1 MAAKKTTKTLKR
13 KTMKKSNRGATQKK
27 ITVVVPGDGNTHFID
42 IAACMSL
49 VNQRHYEQ
57 GRNYVAKIT
66 LDPAIELND
75 TPPLSMD
82 GAMYDLWTGISVLP
96 NQWQTHTAWQLA
108 KDAYMSAR
116 KEELA
121 SGTVMAKYE
130 DFAVGWNDTHLGQHT
145 DASPAVTAWG
155 RGLLPFVHTATGTL
169 QLPNGGTVPPNTDLV
184 FSRVKSLGGGT
195 TERRFGWF
203 GVAGTNFN
211 MVTELNKARSVVRN
225 KVDPVASAA
234 GAPYQ
239 VLDTNLDTDT
249 SDYIEDDGDSA
260 PYVISGHELGM
271 ANYQLYSFP
280 QKGFTR
286 LTTGY
291 IDVPCGIIA
300 VNTRELDFTGEGDA
314 EEGLYSAFRIDIEL
328 REGSYKGVMAPAMG
342 V

>member
-13 KTMKKSNRGATQKK
+13 KMKKSNRGATQRRL
-27 ITVVVPGDGNTHFID
+27 TVMVPADGQTHYID
-42 IAACMSL
+42 VAAAMSL

-57 GRNYVAKIT
+57 GRNYVAKVSI
-66 LDPAIELND
+66 DPHVELNN
-75 TPPLSMD
+75 TPSLSMD
-82 GAMYDLWTGISVLP
+82 GAMYDLVTSVQVLP
-96 NQWQTHTAWQLA
+96 NQWQTHSAWQLA
-108 KDAYMSAR
+108 KDAYMSSR

-130 DFAVGWNDTHLGQHT
+130 DFAVGWNDAHLGLHT
-145 DASPAVTAWG
+145 DASPAVTNWA
-155 RGLLPFVHTATGTL
+155 RGLLPFVHSSTGAL
-169 QLPNGGTVPPNTDLV
+169 QQPNGGTVPPNTDLV

-195 TERRFGWF
+195 TERRFAFF

-234 GAPYQ
+234 GAAYQ

-260 PYVISGHELGM
+260 PYVISGHELGIS
-271 ANYQLYSFP
+271 NYQLYSFP

-286 LTTGY
+286 TSTGF

-300 VNTRELDFTGEGDA
+300 VNTRELDFTGEGDE
-314 EEGLYSAFRIDIEL
+314 EEGLFVQFRLDIEL

>member
-13 KTMKKSNRGATQKK
+13 KSKKSNRGATTKRL
-27 ITVVVPGDGNTHFID
+27 TFMLPADGSTQFID
-42 IAACMSL
+42 IAAALSL
-49 VNQRHYEQ
+49 VNQRQYEQ

-66 LDPAIELND
+66 LDPAIDLND
-75 TPPLSMD
+75 TPPFSMD
-82 GAMYDLWTGISVLP
+82 GAMYDLAVGVTTLP
-96 NQWQTHTAWQLA
+96 NQWQTHSAWQLA

-121 SGTVMAKYE
+121 AGTVMAKYE
-130 DFAVGWNDTHLGQHT
+130 DFVVGWNDAHLGLHT
-145 DASPAVTAWG
+145 DASPAVTTWA
-155 RGLLPFVHTATGTL
+155 RGHLPFVHSSTGTY
-169 QLPNGGTVPPNTDLV
+169 QQPNGGTVPPNTDLV

-195 TERRFGWF
+195 TERRFAFF
-203 GVAGTNFN
+203 GTAGTNFN

-271 ANYQLYSFP
+271 ANHQLYSFP

-286 LTTGY
+286 LTTGF

-300 VNTRELDFTGEGDA
+300 VNMRELDFIGESDD
-314 EEGLYSAFRIDIEL
+314 EEGLYIQFRLDIEL